1 MQDCILVPS
10 AKDHAE
16 SMGVTSRTVEN
27 WERDRKE
34 IKSDPDLAA
43 KAVTPDGYQ
52 EAKAEVRK
60 RRNIVVSA
68 YRVDDAIGAFK
79 RIAEAGYTA

>member
-1 MQDCILVPS
+1 MVPS

-16 SMGVTSRTVEN
+16 ALGIADRTVER
-27 WERDRKE
+27 WEKDRKE
-34 IKSDPDLAA
+34 IKSDPELAA
-43 KAVTPDGYQ
+43 KATTSEGYQ

-68 YRVDDAIGAFK
+68 YRVDDAMGAIK
-79 RIAEAGYTA
+79 GISEAGYTA